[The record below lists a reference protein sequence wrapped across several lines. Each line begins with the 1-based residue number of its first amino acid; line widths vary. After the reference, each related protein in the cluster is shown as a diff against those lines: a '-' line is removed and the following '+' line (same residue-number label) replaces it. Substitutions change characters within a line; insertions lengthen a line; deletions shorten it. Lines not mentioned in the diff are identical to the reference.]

1 MHLEEEREMADIDL
15 TAANST
21 TTVGGVIFQDVDN
34 IGSGSGGYNPFL
46 AIKDN
51 DGNEAGFNTDTDSNE
66 VSNPNIDNS
75 KTSAV
80 LLANI
85 SIIIVNGVQYYEIR
99 FDVNES
105 NNERLVSLN
114 QFKLYA
120 GPNDLDP
127 LLGVNLVDTL
137 TELQSLDLVYNMD
150 AGTDRRLLLNDAS
163 TGSGTDDYSIL
174 VPVSLF
180 AGYNPAT
187 TFMFLYAEIGTQ
199 ADIYDAVGGFEEFN
213 IQDAGTLSGTKF
225 NDLDS
230 DGVRDAGEG
239 PVAGVTVFID
249 ADQDGVLD
257 GDTNANG
264 VQDVGEIITERY
276 TATDAFGN
284 YTFNGVALGTWQID
298 EIVPAGSTQTTGA
311 FETATIS
318 SLGQV
323 VIVDPIGNHYPVP
336 RIAIDKAFVNVTDG
350 PDGGSASTTV
360 INGAGDIANYT
371 IRVTNNGETALTNV
385 VVTDALADAGVV
397 TAVLSGGFN
406 AGDANSNN
414 VLDIGETWQYTA
426 RQTAT
431 QGDIDT
437 NGGGDSDKDNSAT
450 VVATAQGTANTVT
463 ATDTA
468 AAPIIPAASLAITKV
483 FDGYTGGD
491 NDSLG
496 DFAGDIANYTI
507 TVTNTGNQ
515 TLTGVVATDPLTGSN
530 VPVGT
535 LAPGQS
541 YTFNTQYVLTQA
553 DLDGGGVAG
562 PDHDIDNTATA
573 VSNQTGPASASAVAP
588 LVYDPSIA
596 IVKSVLDVD
605 GDGAGGSVDAAGDVI
620 MYRVVVTNTGNVTL
634 TNVTVVDPL
643 TGLNITGV
651 TLAPGASQTFDSS
664 YTATQADIDTNG
676 GTGDGDVDNTATAD
690 SAQTG
695 PVSDS
700 EDVPIIQDPSL
711 VVDKAFINVTGGN
724 NNGVADVAGDVINY
738 SILVTNTGNQTLTNV
753 IVTDPLTGLDVNVG
767 TLAPGASATLYE
779 HYTVTQADLDGKG
792 GGDGDVDNTAT
803 ADSDQTPPDDDS
815 VQVPLVYTPSI
826 AIVKSVLDVDGD
838 GAGGSVDAA
847 GDVIMYRVVVTN
859 TGNVTLTNVTVVD
872 PLTGLNIT
880 GVTLAPGASQTFDS
894 SYTATQADIDTN
906 GGTGDG
912 DVDNTATADSAQTGP
927 VSDSEDVPII
937 QDPSL
942 VVDKAFI
949 NVTGGNN
956 NGVADV
962 AGDVINYSIL
972 VTNTGNQTLT
982 NVIVTDPLT
991 GLDVN
996 VGTLAPG
1003 ASATLYEHY
1012 TVTQADL
1019 DGKGGGD
1026 GDVDN
1031 TATADSDQTPPDDDS
1046 VQVPL
1051 VYAPSLNIT
1060 KDASVAG
1067 GTADAAGELINYSI
1081 TVANTG
1087 NTTLTGVTVT
1097 DPYADAGSIVRVA
1110 DLVGDNDAVLE
1121 VGETWAYT
1129 AAHTV
1134 TQAEIDSN
1142 GGGNGLLENTATA
1155 DSNET
1160 GPDSDDANVP
1170 VEPRPSLNI
1179 TKDASVAGGT
1189 ADAAGELINYSI
1201 TVANT
1206 GNTTLTGVTVTDP
1219 YADAGSIVRVADLVG
1234 DNDAV
1239 LEVGETW
1246 AYTAAHT
1253 VTQAEI
1259 DSNGGGNGLLENTAT
1274 ADSNE
1279 TGPDSDDANVP
1290 VEPRPSLNIT
1300 KDVTSVTGGVAGAA
1314 NSAGDVINYA
1324 ISVQNTGNITLTGV
1338 NVTDPNANA
1347 GSLVYVSGDTN
1358 TDGELDVGE
1367 TWIYSAAHTVTQ
1379 AELNNRGGGD
1389 GDVDNIATADSDQTG
1404 PDTDDASAPL
1414 VYNPLVDLEKLVS
1427 IDGTN
1432 FIDADTAAA
1441 GYQNVAVQSSVF
1453 FRVTVQN
1460 TGNIDL
1466 TNVVITDVNTT
1477 AGTPGNS
1484 ITLFSGGSL
1493 QLAGATMSGDTNND
1507 GELDVG
1513 ETWTIN
1519 YTQGFDLGQHVNTA
1533 YVTDLQGAI
1542 DNDAAHYFGIQ
1553 AGPGT
1558 RTPGFWS
1565 NLGAQFWNNV
1575 VGDETKS
1582 GPTFADGELLYK
1594 VDSNCD
1600 GVINGSDRVG
1610 LLIGDYN
1617 HNGLRDAGED
1627 VLFINLA
1634 DAKQLINA
1642 SQRTVKG
1649 DGVQMLGR
1657 DVVATW
1663 LNYLAG
1669 NPIGGEADV
1678 NSPQH
1683 FINDAVDWLQTFAG
1697 VSGGTSNKTEVCD
1710 VYNPAHTAVRTNSAA
1725 WTKPQFADDPHSA
1738 SQMHSAL
1745 DGYNNTG
1752 DINGVTYSNSAD
1764 SAFDVML
1771 MTAANSGP

>member
-815 VQVPLVYTPSI
+815 VQVPLVY
-826 AIVKSVLDVDGD
+826 A
-838 GAGGSVDAA
+838 
-847 GDVIMYRVVVTN
+847 
-859 TGNVTLTNVTVVD
+859 
-872 PLTGLNIT
+872 
-880 GVTLAPGASQTFDS
+880 
-894 SYTATQADIDTN
+894 
-906 GGTGDG
+906 
-912 DVDNTATADSAQTGP
+912 
-927 VSDSEDVPII
+927 
-937 QDPSL
+937 
-942 VVDKAFI
+942 
-949 NVTGGNN
+949 
-956 NGVADV
+956 
-962 AGDVINYSIL
+962 
-972 VTNTGNQTLT
+972 
-982 NVIVTDPLT
+982 
-991 GLDVN
+991 
-996 VGTLAPG
+996 
-1003 ASATLYEHY
+1003 
-1012 TVTQADL
+1012 
-1019 DGKGGGD
+1019 
-1026 GDVDN
+1026 
-1031 TATADSDQTPPDDDS
+1031 
-1046 VQVPL
+1046 
-1051 VYAPSLNIT
+1051 
-1060 KDASVAG
+1060 
-1067 GTADAAGELINYSI
+1067 
-1081 TVANTG
+1081 
-1087 NTTLTGVTVT
+1087 
-1097 DPYADAGSIVRVA
+1097 
-1110 DLVGDNDAVLE
+1110 
-1121 VGETWAYT
+1121 
-1129 AAHTV
+1129 
-1134 TQAEIDSN
+1134 
-1142 GGGNGLLENTATA
+1142 
-1155 DSNET
+1155 
-1160 GPDSDDANVP
+1160 
-1170 VEPRPSLNI
+1170 PSLNI